1 MQDYILKT
9 LIAETSKLD
18 KEYDSVVA
26 RYKMAL
32 YAEIQRRLAVIQCER
47 GLMDILQCM
56 RDWWGNKGEGDRD
69 IILKRF
75 QVYFFDSF
83 GVDIS
88 EIIDVTS
95 YGYSDKA
102 KHVTFRIKDCDKK
115 FCLVIPEPDSSYWL
129 SDPACILDHSVEEY
143 ISHRLDC
150 RVSLYVDESKS
161 DKVVT
166 IKPLYSFPES
176 NDGITFFGCF
186 KNILKE
192 EKKNA

>member
-9 LIAETSKLD
+9 LITETAKLD
-18 KEYDSVVA
+18 REYDSVVS

-32 YAEIQRRLAVIQCER
+32 YAEIQRRLAVIKCER

-56 RDWWGNKGEGDRD
+56 RDWWEGKEDRD
-69 IILKRF
+69 RILKRF

-83 GVDIS
+83 GVDVS

-102 KHVTFRIKDCDKK
+102 KHVKFRLKDCDKK

-150 RVSLYVDESKS
+150 KVSLYVDESKN
-161 DKVVT
+161 DKV
-166 IKPLYSFPES
+166 INLKPMYRFPES
-176 NDGITFFGCF
+176 SDSDTFFRCLN
-186 KNILKE
+186 NILKE
-192 EKKNA
+192 EKEK

>member
-9 LIAETSKLD
+9 LIDETSKLD
-18 KEYDSVVA
+18 REYDSVVA

-56 RDWWGNKGEGDRD
+56 RDWCRGKEDRD
-69 IILKRF
+69 RIIKRF
-75 QVYFFDSF
+75 QIYFSDSF
-83 GVDIS
+83 GVDVS

-102 KHVTFRIKDCDKK
+102 KRVTFKLKDCDKK
-115 FCLVIPEPDSSYWL
+115 FCLVIPEHDSSYWL
-129 SDPACILDHSVEEY
+129 SDPAYILDHSVEEY

-150 RVSLYVDESKS
+150 KVSLYVDESKN
-161 DKVVT
+161 DKVIT
-166 IKPLYSFPES
+166 LKPLYSFPDS
-176 NDGITFFGCF
+176 NDSDTFFGCLN
-186 KNILKE
+186 NILKQE
-192 EKKNA
+192 NKNA